1 MLYYKRLTY
10 NSQNWKLPSGPI
22 GKCGNNNSLLW
33 EFTAGFGFEE
43 WYRNPNFQIND
54 ENGVTWQYGY
64 WQSFK
69 NPNNHPAGVYK
80 DFTTYTRKCKREGAQ
95 IIRVADYSEITVLS
109 KKERDDCCSLFSNE
123 LADVRSQLQN
133 LHRSDRRLIDV
144 NNHFDNQPGGFPQ
157 LNIKFRLED
166 ETFLFPEGQNFKI
179 ERGGLRFGL
188 YER

>member
-1 MLYYKRLTY
+1 MAYYTRLTY
-10 NSQNWKLPSGPI
+10 NSQNWLLPSGPL

-43 WYRNPNFQIND
+43 WYRNSNFQVKD

-64 WQSFK
+64 WQCFK
-69 NPNNHPAGVYK
+69 NPNNHPAEIYL
-80 DFTTYTRKCKREGAQ
+80 DFTTYTRKCKKEGAQ

-109 KKERDDCCSLFSNE
+109 KKERDDCCGLFSNE

-133 LHRSDRRLIDV
+133 LHKSDGRLIDV

-157 LNIKFRLED
+157 LNIKFRLKD
-166 ETFLFPEGQNFKI
+166 ETYLFPEGQNFKI
-179 ERGGLRFGL
+179 ERGGFRFGL